1 MTICHRIHWS
11 LCPAYRFRVIFS
23 LFILMGVSWM
33 MEVISFAV
41 GGSAYIWIPTDILN
55 ILTGVF
61 FFVIFV
67 CKPNVWK
74 LLKLKC
80 PCLKR
85 LDRCCPSYMTRS
97 NTRQATTTR
106 STMKEVSHTKSLNN
120 HLQQPQQQQLDESSS
135 KNKKI
140 KMDAPTQST
149 QLRDSTQVDSGD
161 EMMIDH
167 ESIRMTWE
175 FNNPAHFMME

>member
-1 MTICHRIHWS
+1 MTFFF
-11 LCPAYRFRVIFS
+11 LFLVPYRFRVIFS

-61 FFVIFV
+61 IFVIFV

-85 LDRCCPSYMTRS
+85 LDGCCPSYMTRS
-97 NTRQATTTR
+97 NTRQGTTTR
-106 STMKEVSHTKSLNN
+106 STIKEVSHTKSLNN
-120 HLQQPQQQQLDESSS
+120 LGGGGGGGGGHQLEDS
-135 KNKKI
+135 KKKI
-140 KMDAPTQST
+140 RMDAPTQST

-167 ESIRMTWE
+167 ESIRM
-175 FNNPAHFMME
+175 A